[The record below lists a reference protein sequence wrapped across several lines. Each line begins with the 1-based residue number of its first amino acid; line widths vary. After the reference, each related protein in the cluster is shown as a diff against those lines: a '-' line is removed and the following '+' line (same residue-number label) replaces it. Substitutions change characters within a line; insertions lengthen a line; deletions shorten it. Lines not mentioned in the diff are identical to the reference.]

1 MPTIGFVGIDN
12 AGKTTIINVFA
23 KQKFSATIPTVGI
36 NFEQLSFSE
45 IALNVDILD
54 MGGQK
59 NFRLLWVDYL
69 NTVDVVIYVID
80 ASDQERLEESLK
92 EFRRML
98 VLTEANDVPILI
110 LVNKIDLPNTMS
122 AWEIG
127 QRLSS
132 IEELIHRDWN
142 IIETS
147 AVTTKGLVEM
157 VKWAYSKLTKNILDL
172 KVEYREIAD
181 KKYYDPCPLLLTLP
195 DGNYCINHD
204 NFTPVKVVPLDNLFS
219 DEIEEAEEVIIET
232 IEEFKGLG
240 RMVCF
245 NSIFV
250 TEHDEKI
257 RCATDQTVIEVE
269 GITASKDEY
278 IDSYNMMHLTGG
290 QMCSECIYKI
300 LFSAIKRK
308 VKASQ
313 KKLNEE
319 ELEKIYQSDLEKISD
334 TSKCD

>member
-12 AGKTTIINVFA
+12 AGKTTIIDVFA
-23 KQKFSATIPTVGI
+23 KQRFEHTIPTVGI
-36 NFEQLSFSE
+36 NFEQISFSE
-45 IALNVDILD
+45 IALDFDILD

-59 NFRLLWVDYL
+59 NFRMLWVDYL
-69 NTVDVVIYVID
+69 NTVDIVIYVID
-80 ASDQERLEESLK
+80 ASDHKRLEEALE

-98 VLTEANDVPILI
+98 VITEENNVPILI

-132 IEELIHRDWN
+132 IEELADRDWN

-147 AVTTKGLVEM
+147 AVTAKGLVEM
-157 VKWAYSKLTKNILDL
+157 IKWAYSKLTNNILDL
-172 KVEYREIAD
+172 EIKYREIAD
-181 KKYYDPCPLLLTLP
+181 KKYYHPCPLLLTLP

-204 NFTPVKVVPLDNLFS
+204 NFTPVKVVPLDNLFTN
-219 DEIEEAEEVIIET
+219 EMEETEEVIIDT
-232 IEEFKGLG
+232 IEEFKELG

-245 NSIFV
+245 NNIFV
-250 TEHDEKI
+250 TDNDEKI

-269 GITASKDEY
+269 GTTANKDEY

-308 VKASQ
+308 VKAIAKEY
-313 KKLNEE
+313 KKE
-319 ELEKIYQSDLEKISD
+319 ELEEIYQSDLEKISD